1 MKVEILCKSERIY
14 SELLKVDPRIRAILL
29 DAAWFL
35 GERGYSLVVTCLLR
49 TREEQQEI
57 FSRAMEL
64 GRKEPERSPHEF
76 GRAADIRTQG
86 IPGEVIAELVA
97 YLNRKYPY
105 DTPKMKC
112 AIRHDVGGGDH
123 VHVQVGWRTA
133 SEWGIPALRSLSS
146 AEASAKADGEG
157 GAA

>member
-1 MKVEILCKSERIY
+1 MKVEILCKSQRIL
-14 SELLKVDPRIRAILL
+14 SELPKVDPRVRAILL

-35 GERGYSLVVTCLLR
+35 AGRGYSLVVTCLLR
-49 TREEQQEI
+49 TRKEQQEI
-57 FSRAMEL
+57 LARAMEL
-64 GRKEPERSPHEF
+64 SRKEPERSPHEF
-76 GRAADIRTQG
+76 GRAADIRTDG
-86 IPGEVIAELVA
+86 IPGNVIDELVE

-105 DTPKMKC
+105 DNPNLKC

-133 SEWGIPALRSLSS
+133 SEWGIPALRSL
-146 AEASAKADGEG
+146 GEG

>member
-14 SELLKVDPRIRAILL
+14 SELPKVDPRVRAVLL

-35 GERGYSLVVTCLLR
+35 GERGCVLVVTCLLR
-49 TREEQQEI
+49 TREEQRKI
-57 FSRAMEL
+57 FDRAMQL

-86 IPGEVIAELVA
+86 ISDEVIAGLVE

-123 VHVQVGWRTA
+123 VHVQMGWRTA
-133 SEWGIPALRSLSS
+133 SEWGV
-146 AEASAKADGEG
+146 
-157 GAA
+157 AA